1 MKRIQLAIA
10 CLLIIGLGCKK
21 REKVEGVLDT
31 KAKIIRDC
39 VGTYIQ
45 TEGAKLYRVC
55 NIDKTDSF
63 ANQATVSIKYVK
75 ITACSGGFKEM
86 SCYKMPMPDNGIIE
100 VVSIM

>member
-1 MKRIQLAIA
+1 MKRIQLAIT
-10 CLLIIGLGCKK
+10 CILIIGLSCKK
-21 REKVEGVLDT
+21 RENVEGILDT

-39 VGTYIQ
+39 VGTYIE
-45 TEGAKLYRVC
+45 TEGAKLYQVC
-55 NIDKTDSF
+55 NIDKTNSF

-75 ITACSGGFKEM
+75 ITACGGGFKEM